1 MRKPVTKEQAQQ
13 IDLAKQAAQVPA
25 AVRRTIA
32 LEALASQQV
41 DLSKYYY
48 SRIRFQAD
56 EYDDGML
63 VFNPGDRYAFSYQ
76 IRQEV
81 DGHPGHAATYADT
94 NLLEERST
102 NSGEQVKIV
111 GMAIRPTP
119 TTDALLMNAMD
130 MFIQTSLR
138 LDNRELVWL
147 GNPSDVPGSSQNAKG
162 PTWLQPPPLDA
173 TVPDLIHPTL
183 KGWPTQGNYLPFG
196 QPIIWNP
203 GDQAD
208 SKLDVLFR
216 LNETFRFQAA
226 PARVENNDPATA
238 ASGVTEWN
246 PPEDLGK
253 PGTFVDFFVKLY
265 VKSIGPRSQNR

>member
-1 MRKPVTKEQAQQ
+1 MRKPVTKEQARQVE
-13 IDLAKQAAQVPA
+13 LAKQAAMVPA
-25 AVRRTIA
+25 AIRRNIA

-48 SRIRFQAD
+48 SRIRFQAEVTED
-56 EYDDGML
+56 LLTFD
-63 VFNPGDRYAFSYQ
+63 PGDRYAFSYQ

-102 NSGEQVKIV
+102 NAGEKVRIV

-130 MFIQTSLR
+130 MFMQVSLR
-138 LDNRELVWL
+138 LDNREVLWL
-147 GNPSDVPGSSQNAKG
+147 GNPSDVPGSSQNASG
-162 PTWLQPPPLDA
+162 PTFILPPALSSYEP
-173 TVPDLIHPTL
+173 TVIEPCK
-183 KGWPTQGNYLPFG
+183 KGWPTQGNYLPFAE
-196 QPIIWNP
+196 PIIWNP

-216 LNETFRFQAA
+216 LNERLQLNLE
-226 PARVENNDPATA
+226 PPRLPINDPAAVAT
-238 ASGVTEWN
+238 GQTPFN
-246 PPEDLGK
+246 PPAEAGDK
-253 PGTFVDFFVKLY
+253 GTYVDYFVKLY
-265 VKSIGPRSQNR
+265 VRSEGPRSQNT